1 MLLVLSVDTRT
12 LHAANPRRGNMSKI
26 ILVLVGSFLFLNFIN
41 PVSADE
47 FDDEDED
54 MGNIVS

>member
-1 MLLVLSVDTRT
+1 MLPALSVDTRT
-12 LHAANPRRGNMSKI
+12 LQAANPRRGDMSKI